1 MKTLLFSLAMAVA
14 LVGLIAYIVHRNPD
28 ASQISE
34 ALGNMKPESGI
45 PKDANTV
52 GFLNLRK
59 RHPDSLEGQEE
70 FDREYSVKSALERL
84 EQTETF
90 LESFR
95 KLTNVSRTKVPPDE
109 LLKIGNTGS
118 EMQDI
123 GFHNIPLTIEGT
135 LLKQDYLLRQAE
147 YRLAQ
152 LQSLG
157 GDISL
162 RELDEKRAA
171 YAGAT
176 RNFQYFWDTKL
187 PTD

>member
-1 MKTLLFSLAMAVA
+1 M
-14 LVGLIAYIVHRNPD
+14 
-28 ASQISE
+28 
-34 ALGNMKPESGI
+34 SGA
-45 PKDANTV
+45 P
-52 GFLNLRK
+52 
-59 RHPDSLEGQEE
+59 
-70 FDREYSVKSALERL
+70 
-84 EQTETF
+84 
-90 LESFR
+90 
-95 KLTNVSRTKVPPDE
+95 
-109 LLKIGNTGS
+109 GNTGS